1 MVTTDPSARRSGEEE
16 TRPVG
21 TLFLS
26 LLFLLIILG
35 TWGAVLLLLIQ
46 RG

>member
-1 MVTTDPSARRSGEEE
+1 MATTDPSARRSDGEE

-26 LLFLLIILG
+26 LLFLFIILG